1 MSKDYGN
8 NEKADNSQVDFHQ
21 ALELLEQANQ
31 SKNQI
36 PKEEDKDAS
45 GWSKFVNF
53 MNPFKC
59 G

>member
-1 MSKDYGN
+1 MSRDLGN
-8 NEKADNSQVDFHQ
+8 LENKENSQIDFHQ
-21 ALELLEQANQ
+21 ALDLLEQANR

-36 PKEEDKDAS
+36 SKEEEKEPS